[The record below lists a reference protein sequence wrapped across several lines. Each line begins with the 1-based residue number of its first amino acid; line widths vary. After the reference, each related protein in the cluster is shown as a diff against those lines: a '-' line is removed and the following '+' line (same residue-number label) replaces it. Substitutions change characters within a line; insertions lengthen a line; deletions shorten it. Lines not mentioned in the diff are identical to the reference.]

1 MALPGEGGRADA
13 GRRKADD
20 GRTDVRVIERQ
31 GQRQDEH
38 FTEGEPDLEPPE
50 ELAVLEVDEESLLE
64 KDLETRADLENEV
77 DIDVLESMLDHL
89 VHDGDDEDDGDDDL
103 SAGDDAVAMVGGDL
117 EIEELEDREESLDRI
132 LQEKLAGDEEHGGD
146 LHELAIDTLAS
157 AAEVRMS
164 ACGAREFVCSSCFT
178 VRNRTQRAGASGS
191 LCRDCGD

>member
-1 MALPGEGGRADA
+1 MVLPGEGGRADA

-132 LQEKLAGDEEHGGD
+132 LQE
-146 LHELAIDTLAS
+146 
-157 AAEVRMS
+157 
-164 ACGAREFVCSSCFT
+164 
-178 VRNRTQRAGASGS
+178 
-191 LCRDCGD
+191 